1 MSKKL
6 QLQDAEV
13 EFFDETKPV
22 FPFNGCPMFTI
33 SKEDDCANFYIEF
46 ANNRE
51 IDDFIQKLESIK
63 YKEDQH

>member
-33 SKEDDCANFYIEF
+33 SKDDDCATFYIEF

-51 IDDFIQKLESIK
+51 IDDFI
-63 YKEDQH
+63 